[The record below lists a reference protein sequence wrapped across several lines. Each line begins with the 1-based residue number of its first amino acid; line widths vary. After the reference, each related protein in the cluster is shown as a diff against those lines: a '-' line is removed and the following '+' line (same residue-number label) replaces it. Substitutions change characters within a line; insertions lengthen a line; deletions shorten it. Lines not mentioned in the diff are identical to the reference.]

1 MARLATGARGL
12 VLVSRG
18 VSERPV
24 VIVNPKSGAG
34 LSERKWAG
42 LVGPLTEGLGPFDTR
57 FTESRGHAQVLASD
71 EARAGRS
78 LVVALGG
85 DGTISEV
92 ANGLAGTGAQ
102 MGIIPRG
109 TGGDFRRVAD
119 LPSDLNQAARHI
131 HACTSR
137 LIDLGRVTFTTD
149 DGGTATR
156 HFINEASFGLSAE
169 VARRA
174 NESSKRLGA
183 KTAFIGAMLR
193 TLVSYDNVD
202 LFISVD
208 GAAPVRR
215 TVLLG
220 TVGNGRYFGGGMKI
234 CPGAL
239 LDDGLLDLVLVGDM
253 GKFEVMTKFNRLY
266 EGTHLSLHKVGHHA
280 CRRVE
285 VRPVDPEA
293 RITVECDG
301 ETPGRLPATF
311 EILPGALRLRY

>member
-1 MARLATGARGL
+1 M
-12 VLVSRG
+12 LVSRRL
-18 VSERPV
+18 SERPV
-24 VIVNPKSGAG
+24 IIVNPKSGGG

-57 FTESRGHAQVLASD
+57 FTESRGHAQVLAAD

-92 ANGLAGTGAQ
+92 VNGLVGTGAAL
-102 MGIIPRG
+102 GIIPRG
-109 TGGDFRRVAD
+109 TGGDFRRAAD
-119 LPSDLNQAARHI
+119 LPSDLQKAARHI
-131 HACTSR
+131 RACDAR
-137 LIDLGRVTFTTD
+137 IIDLGRVTFTTD
-149 DGGTATR
+149 DGATATR

-174 NESSKRLGA
+174 NASSKRLGA
-183 KTAFIGAMLR
+183 KTAFVGAMLR

-202 LFISVD
+202 VLISVD
-208 GAAPVRR
+208 GAAAVRR

-239 LDDGLLDLVLVGDM
+239 LDDGLLDLLVVGDM

-266 EGTHLSLHKVGHHA
+266 EGTHLSLEQVVHNA

-285 VRPVDPEA
+285 IRPVDPQA
-293 RITVECDG
+293 QITLECDG

-311 EILPGALRLRY
+311 EVRPAALRLHY